1 MYTSKT
7 LAFFNSKHIQASSRQ
22 SHSQVCR
29 RKIVDLNRFVVL
41 GLELKAWPDFMTSCV
56 SKTISTTLTTTLVV
70 VVATFSS
77 LDSTCNTYCIC
88 YIIPTHYTSI
98 PPPRRRARATTLNM
112 NYIRRDGLVEL
123 C

>member
-29 RKIVDLNRFVVL
+29 RKIVDLNRVVVL

-70 VVATFSS
+70 VATFLS

-88 YIIPTHYTSI
+88 YTIPTYYTSI

-112 NYIRRDGLVEL
+112 N
-123 C
+123 

>member
-29 RKIVDLNRFVVL
+29 RKIVDLNRVVVL

-70 VVATFSS
+70 VATFLS

-88 YIIPTHYTSI
+88 YTIPTYLLYLYT
-98 PPPRRRARATTLNM
+98 PT
-112 NYIRRDGLVEL
+112 
-123 C
+123 